1 LVISN
6 WDGAVIEGDA
16 MRVLAIDVGS
26 SSVKAGYWD
35 GRRFV
40 GRARVAYGTVF
51 DGLRAELCAETV
63 LAAVMRAGREVR
75 AARAEAVSFCALS
88 SGVVVTD
95 ARGKARLPV
104 ITHQDRRS
112 VREAR
117 GLVDALGKKWLLA
130 HTGNLPYPGGI
141 GSSTLAWIAAHRRG
155 VLRGH
160 ARVGQLSSVIGNL
173 LTGEWVID
181 PSQAVFLGLWDIRA
195 WKWSKPVC
203 AAVGV
208 REESLPRCVWADMKI
223 GGLAEKVARE
233 WGVASGIPVVG
244 GFVDTSAAVLQT
256 PMRAGQLTHNSGS
269 TDVLAMCV
277 ETPRPEE
284 GVLTRP
290 VGVTEGGWLAVRTI
304 AAAGSAIAWAR
315 RELFDDVSDGKW
327 NRIVRAAC
335 VVADP
340 ETGPSCTPSF
350 SGDRAAIEQIA
361 GASFHGVTL
370 ATSKE
375 ELLGAIVQGLL
386 RESAV
391 NYGMLAKIHRPA
403 REVFFMGSASDVA
416 SAMHRSWKHKHAFHR
431 LMSDSMAGLVTLA
444 ERAEGN

>member
-1 LVISN
+1 
-6 WDGAVIEGDA
+6 

-26 SSVKAGYWD
+26 SSVKAAYWD

-40 GRARVAYGTVF
+40 GRARVAYETQFNGP
-51 DGLRAELCAETV
+51 RAELGAETV
-63 LAAVMRAGREVR
+63 LEAVIRAGREVR

-112 VREAR
+112 VAEAR

-141 GSSTLAWIAAHRRG
+141 GSSTLAWIAAHQRG
-155 VLRGH
+155 VLRGD
-160 ARVGQLSSVIGNL
+160 ARVGQLSSLIGYL

-181 PSQAVFLGLWDIRA
+181 PSQAVFLGLWDIRS
-195 WKWSKPVC
+195 WKWSKPMC

-208 REESLPRCVWADMKI
+208 REESLPRCVWADTKV

-277 ETPRPEE
+277 KTPTPEE

-290 VGVTEGGWLAVRTI
+290 VGVKEGGWLAVRTI
-304 AAAGSAIAWAR
+304 ASAGSSLAWAR
-315 RELFDDVSDGKW
+315 RELFSSVSDAKW
-327 NRIVRAAC
+327 NRVIRVACDAARETSVLSC
-335 VVADP
+335 DP
-340 ETGPSCTPSF
+340 AF
-350 SGDRAAIEQIA
+350 SGNRAAIEQGG
-361 GASFHGVTL
+361 GASFRGVGL
-370 ATSKE
+370 ATTKE
-375 ELLGAIVQGLL
+375 DLLAAIVRGLIA
-386 RESAV
+386 ESAK
-391 NYGMLAKIHRPA
+391 NYRVLANIHRPA

-416 SAMHRSWKHKHAFHR
+416 SGMHRAWHGKHSFHR
-431 LMSDSMAGLVTLA
+431 LTSDSMAGLVALA
-444 ERAEGN
+444 KRSV